1 MSKHLDLSSFPLL
14 RLDQLQLH
22 EIDVLLQAKVEL
34 AQISQSN
41 DHLGLFVR
49 KLTDSIDKEVVRRTL
64 ERVTRLSSNPADA
77 VGEIS
82 DFDRRRERHPFVKM
96 CNHSK
101 CDDSSKLSKNETR
114 KKFTKTLTTAVTG
127 QHHFVASPSV
137 NRKTNFTSRSRE
149 AVLSLRMKKEMM
161 LNGKEN
167 RLKQLS
173 QDKERRRNEAVER
186 MNVRRERQERL
197 RYEMEMKAKAKQE
210 IKEKRRIAKLK
221 LIADMEKAAADAT
234 TASNDGLNKY
244 LSLEE
249 KNINGAK
256 AAIRVMEE
264 NSCDVASSDSGSSLA
279 SEVDIESDWEVDEDM
294 LSQLSDSHATNDFDP
309 NNEQNQMSPRV
320 ESRYDYFN
328 IVDSKD
334 YSSDASQSS
343 ELKQDLKAHMSS
355 SDEDVE
361 EDFEPHQKR
370 DQSSSCT
377 RSQDDSMIL
386 HNSPNMKQ
394 TEMVKS
400 AHIPDEVYSMMDQN
414 GDSSDTKNSNPVKL
428 QNGNPWECIST
439 ANEQTEKDASA
450 YNETSLSDVFPNFRN
465 IFSAFFM
472 NSSKCVTKELD
483 CQRERECL
491 EYQIKVGNSF
501 SELISDNV
509 ENLFIDKSKY
519 IFKVKSPRTEVS
531 SIVQDVLSPF
541 QSDEIWEDVSN
552 HVGIGNCWNLLWTW
566 SKPKINRE
574 HLLTVQKISRF
585 DGVSCL
591 TRKDLLKKRLE
602 QHQTTASLMP
612 QTFVL
617 PQQYNTFISSFTEHQ
632 RLDLTLHPNIWIMK
646 PVGMSRGRGITLID
660 DIVDVAYASPT
671 VIQKYVTNPLLFEGF
686 KFDLRLYVLVT
697 SFNPLEAFIYRE
709 GLARFGSKRFST
721 TNTNLKDLQIHL
733 TNSSIQRE
741 YDDDILYDHPS
752 RMAGKHGGGNKTRL
766 TWLLNRLQKNGID
779 TTGLWKEI
787 SKVCLQTLKS
797 VDALIINQPNSFEIF
812 GFDVII
818 DSKLKP
824 WLIEVNA
831 CPSMARDSLLDMDV
845 KEALIR
851 DTIKIIQP
859 CKFNRSALFQICKRK
874 LNQRKRSMRVLD
886 SDRQEL
892 ESDLQQIFGDHVPRL
907 FGELPKEDTDFERLA
922 PVI

>member
-34 AQISQSN
+34 AHISQSN

-64 ERVTRLSSNPADA
+64 ERVTRLTPNPAYA
-77 VGEIS
+77 AREIS
-82 DFDRRRERHPFVKM
+82 DFDPRREQNPFANT
-96 CNHSK
+96 CNHLK
-101 CDDSSKLSKNETR
+101 VDDNRKLLKQETR
-114 KKFTKTLTTAVTG
+114 NNFTKTLTTAVTV
-127 QHHFVASPSV
+127 QHFVASPSA

-149 AVLSLRMKKEMM
+149 AVLSLKTKKEMM

-186 MNVRRERQERL
+186 MNERRERQERL
-197 RYEMEMKAKAKQE
+197 RYQMEMKAKAKQE
-210 IKEKRRIAKLK
+210 VKEKRRIAKLK
-221 LIADMEKAAADAT
+221 LIADMEEAAADAT

-244 LSLEE
+244 ISLEE
-249 KNINGAK
+249 RHMNGAK

-264 NSCDVASSDSGSSLA
+264 NSCDIASSNSGSSLA
-279 SEVDIESDWEVDEDM
+279 SEVDIEPDMEVEEDM
-294 LSQLSDSHATNDFDP
+294 LSQLSDSRVTNGHNP

-320 ESRYDYFN
+320 ESRFCCCN
-328 IVDSKD
+328 IVDSKA

-343 ELKQDLKAHMSS
+343 ESREDSKTQITS

-361 EDFEPHQKR
+361 EDCEPYQER
-370 DQSSSCT
+370 NQSSSCT
-377 RSQDDSMIL
+377 RS
-386 HNSPNMKQ
+386 HNSPDMKQ
-394 TEMVKS
+394 IEMIIS
-400 AHIPDEVYSMMDQN
+400 AQIPDEVYSTMNQN
-414 GDSSDTKNSNPVKL
+414 GDKNATNSDTKNSNLLVKL
-428 QNGNPWECIST
+428 QNWKPWECIST
-439 ANEQTEKDASA
+439 AKDQTEKDKST

-472 NSSKCVTKELD
+472 NSSNFVTKELD
-483 CQRERECL
+483 YQRERECL
-491 EYQIKVGNSF
+491 EYQIKVGNSL

-509 ENLFIDKSKY
+509 EKFFIDKSKY

-602 QHQTTASLMP
+602 QNQTTASLMP
-612 QTFVL
+612 KTFVL

-646 PVGMSRGRGITLID
+646 PVGMSRGRGITIID
-660 DIVDVAYASPT
+660 DIAEVAYASPT

-721 TNTNLKDLQIHL
+721 TNTNLKDLRIHL

-741 YDDDILYDHPS
+741 YDDDILHDHPS

-779 TTGLWKEI
+779 TTGLWNEI

-818 DSKLKP
+818 DSKMKP

-874 LNQRKRSMRVLD
+874 MNQRKRTMRVLD

-892 ESDLQQIFGDHVPRL
+892 DRDLQQIFGDHMPRL

-922 PVI
+922 PVM